1 MKTLIK
7 LILSILMPNFG
18 IALIIRNTVRD
29 SENENK
35 ILTRKEIEGLYF
47 TSMLI
52 LLIPFIILIAFIILR
67 FEILATWSSYS
78 IFGIIISAIFMFT
91 TKDLKVIGVGN
102 E

>member
-47 TSMLI
+47 KSMLI
-52 LLIPFIILIAFIILR
+52 LLIPFIMLIASGFLHYVILVEWLALCFYGIFISVV
-67 FEILATWSSYS
+67 F
-78 IFGIIISAIFMFT
+78 IFTA
-91 TKDLKVIGVGN
+91 KDLKVEPN
-102 E
+102 N